1 MADPFVPP
9 LFIIWTRRLEVPNT
23 TKLEW
28 LSTGLSVIHWS
39 SLGFGILL
47 YFLKQKIPLCF
58 TLSILLFIYCVP
70 FICFTSILS
79 FALCAVVNPDHCHFF
94 CRLQFYIYI
103 FCLIKLLISCI
114 FSNLAFLPF
123 MRWSFIEGNK
133 SSSSKSAIILKYFY
147 CDFVNTAISEWFKI
161 LKNASSVEFCN
172 PKNQIKRIS

>member
-1 MADPFVPP
+1 LADPFVPP

-103 FCLIKLLISCI
+103 FCLIKLLIS
-114 FSNLAFLPF
+114 
-123 MRWSFIEGNK
+123 SFHGSLLNDAQCRPCV
-133 SSSSKSAIILKYFY
+133 SSKSAIILKYFY